1 MLLAVQAFGGQQRVQ
16 YGVAGLVLGLVAA
29 DVAFHRGQRGILF
42 GLVAL
47 GTDGGDLHL

>member
-16 YGVAGLVLGLVAA
+16 HRVAGLVLGLVLTDAA
-29 DVAFHRGQRGILF
+29 LHFGQRGVLL